1 VKLSKRKIRYIIN
14 HRKKG
19 ESCETIAVD
28 MKLSRRRVEQIWK
41 QYKET
46 GKEPKIGINM
56 GRPKNPYDP
65 KEAEIIIEAHKKYKF
80 GARMLETIIR
90 ESYNIYIPHNRIH
103 MHLLSKGLAREEE
116 RKKRK
121 RKWVRYERE
130 HSMSAGHI
138 DWHEESKDGIKV
150 CAILDDASRKIL
162 AGGEF
167 ENINTENTMKVI
179 DQLVERYWLI
189 CPLRELIMDHGAEF
203 GAHRRDE
210 KGEWDS
216 EFKQHILKYEIKPIL
231 ARVNHPQTNGKIEKW
246 FHTYQRF
253 RKDFSTFEEFVDW
266 YNNRPHGSL
275 NFNKLETPEQA
286 FWRKIKPEAVFSIG
300 NRLFGL

>member
-1 VKLSKRKIRYIIN
+1 VKLNKRKIRYIIN

-19 ESCETIAVD
+19 ESSGTIAVD
-28 MKLSRRRVEQIWK
+28 MKISKRRVEQIWK

-56 GRPKNPYDP
+56 GRPTDP
-65 KEAEIIIEAHKKYKF
+65 FDPIEAEIIIKAYEQYKF

-90 ESYNIYIPHNRIH
+90 ESYNMHIPHNRIH
-103 MHLLSKGLAREEE
+103 MHLLSVGLAREEE
-116 RKKRK
+116 RKKKR

-167 ENINTENTMKVI
+167 ENINTENTIKVI

-189 CPLRELIMDHGAEF
+189 CPLRELIMDHGSEF
-203 GAHRRDE
+203 GAHRLDE

-216 EFKQHILKYEIKPIL
+216 EFKQHILKYEIRPIL

-253 RKDFSTFEEFVDW
+253 RKDFSSFEEFVDW

-275 NFNKLETPEQA
+275 NFSKLETPEQA
-286 FWRKIKPEAVFSIG
+286 FWRKIRPEAVFSIG
-300 NRLFGL
+300 HRLFGL